1 MNALTNFKVKTIFYM
16 IIHTGLTFVIVY
28 LSSRVQ
34 FLVSHKT
41 EIEWTLPSSFMGY
54 GAKQRTHNRR
64 VSNGWGALK
73 EMFNVLSY
81 QRNAC

>member
-34 FLVSHKT
+34 FW
-41 EIEWTLPSSFMGY
+41 EEE
-54 GAKQRTHNRR
+54 RNR
-64 VSNGWGALK
+64 
-73 EMFNVLSY
+73 LSKDDAILY
-81 QRNAC
+81 DEEQNIKM